1 MRTSSRRVPSYAA
14 PMAESTVI
22 GEANE
27 ATGALGPARLVV
39 VNGAVAGSA
48 VALGDDETTI
58 GRARAN
64 DVVLPDISV
73 SRRHA
78 VLRRVANGYVVVDR
92 ASGNG
97 TRINGRSV
105 RVARLQDGDEIA
117 LGDSVVQFV
126 EAGGLVVRSSVA
138 VRGGIGACGA
148 RSSRGRI
155 AAAIGVPLLAV
166 AVLGSWG
173 GKHWVGRRSADARS
187 TAHRPPLAEA
197 PPEKVAS
204 AAEAAVAADHH
215 SPAAP
220 VPSAPADARERDRA
234 ALSPLPVVPPTASR
248 ADVAGP
254 ARLEVHRA
262 TARRRT
268 GSDPATH
275 NATHGWASVA
285 SRSRPSVGGSPE
297 PAGREQWQSVAAE
310 ASDAYLRG
318 YVAKDID
325 EEAAREAF
333 RSVVELL
340 PANDA
345 TALKARRWLERLDGK
360 RGEED

>member
-117 LGDSVVQFV
+117 LGDPQCRRASIGRFQDFRMR
-126 EAGGLVVRSSVA
+126 EPRQDGSHRSIFSD
-138 VRGGIGACGA
+138 
-148 RSSRGRI
+148 SSASCRVRI
-155 AAAIGVPLLAV
+155 APQ
-166 AVLGSWG
+166 S
-173 GKHWVGRRSADARS
+173 RR
-187 TAHRPPLAEA
+187 A
-197 PPEKVAS
+197 P
-204 AAEAAVAADHH
+204 
-215 SPAAP
+215 
-220 VPSAPADARERDRA
+220 
-234 ALSPLPVVPPTASR
+234 
-248 ADVAGP
+248 
-254 ARLEVHRA
+254 
-262 TARRRT
+262 
-268 GSDPATH
+268 
-275 NATHGWASVA
+275 
-285 SRSRPSVGGSPE
+285 
-297 PAGREQWQSVAAE
+297 
-310 ASDAYLRG
+310 
-318 YVAKDID
+318 
-325 EEAAREAF
+325 
-333 RSVVELL
+333 
-340 PANDA
+340 
-345 TALKARRWLERLDGK
+345 
-360 RGEED
+360 